1 MSDQQIVLAGVG
13 LYLVGMLAIGIIAA
27 RRVGSADEFVVAGRS
42 LPLWLCTSTLVATWM
57 SAGTA
62 MGAAGAAYQDGFL
75 GVITVPFA
83 AALVLVLVGLFFA
96 RMLRRL
102 RVLTIVGFFKSRYG
116 DTAGMLAAVAICITN
131 VGWAGAQLVAFGYI
145 LHALVGISTTMGVL
159 IATVIVLIYTAA
171 GGMWAVAL
179 TDFAQVLILTAGLVL
194 LLPIV
199 ISDLGGI
206 GAVMAALPEGSFRMV
221 PQQHD
226 PGIWLHYVRAW
237 VLVGLG
243 SLPSQSILQRTLSSR
258 DESVAQNSAYLA
270 AIGYLTIGMIPVF
283 LGMAGAIALPGLVDP
298 ELVVPELAMRHLHPV
313 AMAIFVGALL
323 AAIMSSADS
332 ALLAQASIV
341 ASDIMPFF
349 FPGVSN
355 RTRLM
360 TARLAVP
367 VLGFTALVIALY
379 VRAIYSLMLG
389 AVSITMVCMTAPL
402 IAGIWWPK
410 ANRCGSLTG
419 MIAGVTTWLGGGWLF
434 PTLPADLF
442 GFLASALGL
451 LIATP
456 LTQRIDPPWP
466 LRDIEGNVVPL
477 RDRLGIL
484 SPFGRAARP

>member
-1 MSDQQIVLAGVG
+1 MSDQQILLTGVG
-13 LYLVGMLAIGIIAA
+13 LYLLGMLVIGVVAA
-27 RRVGSADEFVVAGRS
+27 RRVGSADEFVVAGRR

-57 SAGTA
+57 SAGTV
-62 MGAAGAAYQDGFL
+62 MGAAGAAYEDGFL
-75 GVITVPFA
+75 GVIAVPFA

-102 RVLTIVGFFKSRYG
+102 RLLTVVGFFKSRYG
-116 DTAGMLAAVAICITN
+116 DTAGMLAAVAICTTN
-131 VGWAGAQLVAFGYI
+131 VGWAGAQLLAFGYI

-199 ISDLGGI
+199 ISDLGGV
-206 GAVMAALPEGSFRMV
+206 GVVMAALPEGSFRLI
-221 PQQHD
+221 PRQHD
-226 PGIWLHYVRAW
+226 LGSWLHYVRAW
-237 VLVGLG
+237 AIVGLG
-243 SLPSQSILQRTLSSR
+243 SLPSQNILQRTLSSR
-258 DESVAQNSAYLA
+258 DESVAQNAAYLA

-283 LGMAGAIALPGLVDP
+283 LGMAGAIALPGLLDP
-298 ELVVPELAMRHLHPV
+298 ELVVPELAMRYLHPV

-332 ALLAQASIV
+332 ALLSPASIV
-341 ASDIMPFF
+341 ASDVVPFF
-349 FPGVSN
+349 FPGVSD

-367 VLGFTALVIALY
+367 VFGFTALAIALY
-379 VRAIYSLMLG
+379 VRTIYSLMLD
-389 AVSITMVCMTAPL
+389 AVSITLVCMAAPL
-402 IAGIWWPK
+402 IAGIWWSK
-410 ANRCGSLTG
+410 ANRCGTLTG
-419 MIAGVTTWLGGGWLF
+419 MIAGVMTWLVSGRLF

-442 GFLASALGL
+442 GLLASALGL

-456 LTQRIDPPWP
+456 LTQGVDPPWP
-466 LRDIEGNVVPL
+466 LRDAEGNVVPL

-484 SPFGRAARP
+484 NPLARAARS